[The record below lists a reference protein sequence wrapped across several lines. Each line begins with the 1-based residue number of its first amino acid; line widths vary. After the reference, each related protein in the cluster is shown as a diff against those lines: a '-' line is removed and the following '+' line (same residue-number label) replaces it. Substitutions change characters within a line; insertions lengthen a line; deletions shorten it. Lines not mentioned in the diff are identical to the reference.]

1 MNRGEENK
9 AETADELFKTGVES
23 LRKRESLKALS
34 CFEFSYDLNNS
45 AECQSYLG
53 LCLAME
59 RGEVKKGLGFCEDA
73 VSREPKNPTLYL
85 NMGKLLLRAGKKK
98 EAIESV
104 RRGLDVG
111 KNDEALAWLMNLGVR
126 RKPILSFLPR
136 GHFLNRYVGVFLSRI
151 GISGPQNTLCKF

>member
-1 MNRGEENK
+1 VNRGEENK

-53 LCLAME
+53 LCMAME

-73 VSREPKNPTLYL
+73 VSREPENPTLYL
-85 NMGKLLLRAGKKK
+85 NMGKLLLRAGRKK

-136 GHFLNRYVGVFLSRI
+136 GHFLNRYVGAFLSWI
-151 GISGPQNTLCKF
+151 GISGPQNTLYKF